1 MLYYIIYAHTQTH
14 LTLRNIIFEAIRG
27 YASERSRMN
36 SADEIRHCLMATFL
50 LYQTE

>member
-1 MLYYIIYAHTQTH
+1 MLYYTIYAHTQTYI
-14 LTLRNIIFEAIRG
+14 TLCNTIFEAIRG

-36 SADEIRHCLMATFL
+36 SEDEIRHCLMATFL